1 MSSKSDR
8 DPLEGQIKQDQKVVG
23 GICLPE
29 ENTGAFIE
37 EFNLC
42 YGPIN
47 LQIAAPDFVVM
58 PEHPLLPV
66 GATKPKPFFYGPNP
80 SSGKPNS

>member
-1 MSSKSDR
+1 MSSNSDR
-8 DPLEGQIKQDQKVVG
+8 DSLEGLIKQDQKIVG
-23 GICLPE
+23 AICLPE
-29 ENTGAFIE
+29 EDAGAFIE

-66 GATKPKPFFYGPNP
+66 GATKPKPVFYGPNP
-80 SSGKPNS
+80 TSNKPGS